1 MPRWA
6 WPRLFS
12 VLWLV
17 LTMCEWSSYSIPHQC
32 PIPPWSLYPLRTL
45 FSPMMATLLYAGELW
60 WPRCTQKSHLEAF
73 THWRLSSHPMMATPL
88 YVGEL
93 WQPQWTQK
101 SHLEAITHW
110 RLFSPYDGYFPLC
123 WRAVVARTTEFRNRE
138 QRCMHPVLAF
148 FCQASDTWLT
158 QQPCQVFWLW

>member
-60 WPRCTQKSHLEAF
+60 WPR
-73 THWRLSSHPMMATPL
+73 
-88 YVGEL
+88 
-93 WQPQWTQK
+93 WTQK

-158 QQPCQVFWLW
+158 HRPPGFLIMVNLLFPRTHSWPWALTSPEEAL